1 MFMGYTTKE
10 WIKSI
15 PYGIGFFVFCA
26 FIQIESLEQDR
37 IIIHGENGN
46 DMRPLHN
53 AVLERDFDKV
63 EELISLG
70 ADVNAKDDRWGM
82 TPMHS
87 AANAFIIRLLLDEGA
102 DINARDNEGKTP
114 LDHAI
119 SVKSNFERT
128 NDWIGF
134 DSPDLIRKY
143 GGKTKEELDSDIN
156 GEISEG
162 ENLED
167 I

>member
-15 PYGIGFFVFCA
+15 PYGIGFLVFCA
-26 FIQIESLEQDR
+26 FIQIELIEQDR
-37 IIIHGENGN
+37 ISIHGENGN

-53 AVLERDFDKV
+53 AVLERDFDQV

-82 TPMHS
+82 TPMHY

>member
-1 MFMGYTTKE
+1 MFMGYTTKD
-10 WIKSI
+10 WIISI
-15 PYGIGFFVFCA
+15 CGLLLMFLLFAVIHMLDVEH
-26 FIQIESLEQDR
+26 QR
-37 IIIHGENGN
+37 ISVHGENG
-46 DMRPLHN
+46 DEMRPLHD

-82 TPMHS
+82 TPMHY
-87 AANAFIIRLLLDEGA
+87 AATAFIIRLLLDEGA

-143 GGKTKEELDSDIN
+143 GGKTKEELDSDIK

>member
-1 MFMGYTTKE
+1 MFMGNTTKT
-10 WIKSI
+10 WMLSI
-15 PYGIGFFVFCA
+15 LGVIGAYLIIFLIYIA
-26 FIQIESLEQDR
+26 SNEQER
-37 IIIHGENGN
+37 ISVHGVNGN
-46 DMRPLHN
+46 ETRPLHD
-53 AVLERDFDKV
+53 AVLERDLNEVK
-63 EELISLG
+63 ELISLG
-70 ADVNAKDDRWGM
+70 ADVNAKNERWGK
-82 TPMHS
+82 TPMHY
-87 AANAFIIRLLLDEGA
+87 AATWSIVELLLNEGA

-119 SVKSNFERT
+119 WVKSNFERS

-143 GGKTKEELDSDIN
+143 GGKTKEELDSYVK